1 MAGLEVG
8 IQRRRED
15 ARTTPKDHPD
25 HARRLNNLGNQLG
38 KQYSRTGVLA
48 DLEEAIQYGRE
59 AVHAT
64 PEDHPNRARRL
75 SNLGTQLG
83 KRYSRTGML
92 ADLEEAIQLGREA
105 LSLIPED
112 HPDRVRLLNNLG
124 NRLGDQ
130 YSRTGIL
137 ADLEEAIQLGREA
150 LYITPEDHPDR
161 AMYLNNLG
169 SGLGDQY
176 SRTGVLAN
184 LEEAIQLG
192 REALHATPGD
202 HPDHVLYLN
211 NLGKVLGD
219 RYSRIGVLADLEEAI
234 QIGRETLRATPE
246 DHPDRDMYLYNL
258 GSGLGDRYL
267 RTGVLADL
275 DEAIQLGREAL
286 HITPEDH
293 PDRPRHLNNLGT
305 GIGDRYLRTGIL
317 ADLDEA
323 IQLGREALYIIP
335 EDHPNRA
342 MYLNNLGC
350 GLGDR
355 YSRTGVLAD
364 LDEAIQIG
372 REAVRA
378 TPEYHPDRAMYLN
391 NLGCGL
397 GDRYSRTGVLA
408 NLDDA
413 IQVGR
418 EAVRATPEDHP
429 DHAMYTY
436 NLGIRLGQRYSR
448 TGVLDNLEEA
458 IQFGREAV
466 HATPEDHPNHAK
478 YLNNLGKELGDRYL
492 RTGVLADLEEAI
504 QYGREAVRATP
515 GDHPDR
521 AMYLNNLGSALKD
534 RYSGLGTLANLE
546 EAILHAK
553 SALQQETSFITT
565 RIRAG
570 ENAIHYISLLRNWQ
584 DCYEVAETTV
594 RLVPRLT
601 LRSLRNSDKQ
611 HLLGEVVGLASNAAA
626 AALNAQKGALAALT
640 LLELGRGVLAE
651 SLEELRVDITDLR
664 HTYPLMAERFVQL
677 RAMLDKPIP
686 RSLSK
691 NRLYNTSWQAQ
702 ARERA
707 DAEKELDK
715 LLISIQKK
723 PGFNDFL
730 QAPNDK
736 KMQHAAQKGPI
747 VTINISQL
755 RCDAIIV
762 EQDKIHVLPL
772 PSLSSREI
780 EEKAKCD
787 DLGSPR
793 VLEWLWDCI
802 MCPILEKLR
811 FTQSP
816 SDSNW
821 PHVWWIPTGS
831 LTKFPLHAAG
841 YHDQGDTK
849 TVLDRVMS
857 SYSSSVKAI
866 IHGRKHSAKQP
877 SSAHALLVAM
887 EHTPGSGHLP
897 FAAKEVEI
905 LHDRCKAIGLC
916 PIQPKRHKR
925 DIISHLAECKIFHFA
940 GHGYTDHVD
949 PSKSQLI
956 LEDGQ
961 EGSLTVADLLEINIR
976 EHSPFLAYLSAC
988 GTGQIRDERFIDE
1001 SIHLISAFQ
1010 LAGFRHV
1017 IGTLWSVNDETCVDM
1032 ARITYEVMAD
1042 GQMNDEVV
1050 SRGLHQ
1056 AAKEMRDRWLQ
1067 ASLEFRCQ
1075 LKPARNAPN
1084 HQESDE
1090 TNSVNVD
1097 GTTRLPRD
1105 IQPIETDV
1113 DGDKSR
1119 TQALWAPY
1127 VHFGV

>member
-15 ARTTPKDHPD
+15 VRTTPEDHPD
-25 HARRLNNLGNQLG
+25 NARRLSNLGNQLG

-83 KRYSRTGML
+83 KRYLRIGIL

-112 HPDRVRLLNNLG
+112 HHDRVRLLNNLG
-124 NRLGDQ
+124 NKLDDK
-130 YSRTGIL
+130 YSRTRRLADLDETIQLGREALYITPKDHPDRAMYLNNLGKELGDRHSRTGVL
-137 ADLEEAIQLGREA
+137 ADLEEAIQLEREA

-161 AMYLNNLG
+161 A
-169 SGLGDQY
+169 
-176 SRTGVLAN
+176 
-184 LEEAIQLG
+184 
-192 REALHATPGD
+192 
-202 HPDHVLYLN
+202 LYLN
-211 NLGKVLGD
+211 SLGKVLGD
-219 RYSRIGVLADLEEAI
+219 RYSRTGVLADLVEAI
-234 QIGRETLRATPE
+234 QLGREALYITPK
-246 DHPDRDMYLYNL
+246 DHPDRAMCLYNL

-267 RTGVLADL
+267 R
-275 DEAIQLGREAL
+275 
-286 HITPEDH
+286 
-293 PDRPRHLNNLGT
+293 
-305 GIGDRYLRTGIL
+305 IG
-317 ADLDEA
+317 
-323 IQLGREALYIIP
+323 
-335 EDHPNRA
+335 
-342 MYLNNLGC
+342 
-350 GLGDR
+350 
-355 YSRTGVLAD
+355 
-364 LDEAIQIG
+364 
-372 REAVRA
+372 
-378 TPEYHPDRAMYLN
+378 
-391 NLGCGL
+391 
-397 GDRYSRTGVLA
+397 
-408 NLDDA
+408 
-413 IQVGR
+413 
-418 EAVRATPEDHP
+418 
-429 DHAMYTY
+429 
-436 NLGIRLGQRYSR
+436 
-448 TGVLDNLEEA
+448 A

-466 HATPEDHPNHAK
+466 HATPEGHPNHAK

-504 QYGREAVRATP
+504 QIGREAVRATP

-521 AMYLNNLGSALKD
+521 AMYLNNLGSGLAD
-534 RYSGLGTLANLE
+534 RYSRIGTLANLE

-570 ENAIHYISLLRNWQ
+570 ENAIHYISRLRDWQ

-686 RSLSK
+686 RNRSK
-691 NRLYNTSWQAQ
+691 NILYNTSWQAQ

-730 QAPNDK
+730 QAPDDK

-762 EQDKIHVLPL
+762 EQDKIHVLHL

-780 EEKAKCD
+780 EEKAKCG

-802 MCPILEKLR
+802 MYPILEKLR

-841 YHDQGDTK
+841 YHDQDNTK

-887 EHTPGSGHLP
+887 EHTPGSDHLP

-905 LHDRCKAIGLC
+905 LHDRCRAIGLC

-1032 ARITYEVMAD
+1032 AKITYEVMAD
-1042 GQMNDEVV
+1042 GQMNDEAV

-1056 AAKEMRDRWLQ
+1056 AAKEMRDRWLH

-1075 LKPARNAPN
+1075 LIPARNAPN

-1105 IQPIETDV
+1105 IEPIEIDA
-1113 DGDKSR
+1113 GGEKSR